1 MKEEKN
7 NNEFEKSIVKSVNN
21 QIFYDFER
29 GEFSDFIDDEN
40 FYNYLKYNI
49 LIDFKEMYDYIIMY
63 SKNFNLN
70 NLMIDEI
77 NIIDTIDLDVSNYLS
92 RVFNHYEKTINLT
105 K

>member
-1 MKEEKN
+1 
-7 NNEFEKSIVKSVNN
+7 
-21 QIFYDFER
+21 
-29 GEFSDFIDDEN
+29 
-40 FYNYLKYNI
+40 
-49 LIDFKEMYDYIIMY
+49 MYDYIIMY